1 MHMTTASVELWG
13 NRIGA
18 VTWLAEQQIGV
29 FQYTD
34 AFAASG
40 IQVAPLMMPLR
51 TALIPISGITQSNLP
66 GTARD
71 ADGQFAGQI
80 RQCAD

>member
-1 MHMTTASVELWG
+1 MTTASVELWG

-51 TALIPISGITQSNLP
+51 TTRTNFRNYPEQPSWDCQG
-66 GTARD
+66 
-71 ADGQFAGQI
+71 
-80 RQCAD
+80 C